1 MFNFFKKE
9 EQKEQEE
16 RKGVEM
22 VSKTYTISDSKLI
35 FEIGYITNEIFVNQS
50 HKVTYIS
57 IPFDELTEFARQF
70 NEVIEKIQNDIKK
83 GE

>member
-9 EQKEQEE
+9 DKKEQEE
-16 RKGVEM
+16 HESIEL
-22 VSKTYTISDSKLI
+22 VSKTYTIYGSKLI
-35 FEIGYITNEIFVNQS
+35 FEIGYATNAIFVNQAN
-50 HKVTYIS
+50 KATYIT

-70 NEVIEKIQNDIKK
+70 NEVIEKIQNDIQK